1 MSARRLALLLTV
13 LLLPRL
19 AGAEPATADAA
30 ALTLSVQGGGQM
42 SVALKILLMLTAL
55 AFAPAILMCLTSFTR
70 IIVVLGFSRQALGL
84 GQTPP
89 TQVLIGIALFLT
101 LFTMS
106 PTLGRI
112 QRNAVD
118 PYLAGQLDEGQAF
131 SAGFSVLKDFMLRHT
146 REDDLALFYGIAQE
160 GRPQNALDVP
170 ARILAP
176 AFMLSELKTA
186 FQMGFLLFL
195 PFLLID
201 LIVSSVLMAMG
212 MMMLPPVIV
221 SLPFKIL
228 LFVLADGWNLLIGSL
243 ARSFA

>member
-1 MSARRLALLLTV
+1 MAARAALLLGLWLIPQAV
-13 LLLPRL
+13 
-19 AGAEPATADAA
+19 GAEPAGGDAT

-42 SVALKILLMLTAL
+42 SAALKILLMLTAL

-101 LFTMS
+101 LFTMA

-112 QRNAVD
+112 QRQAVD
-118 PYLAGQLDEGQAF
+118 PYWAGQLDEGQAF
-131 SAGFSVLKDFMLRHT
+131 GAGFSVLKDFMLRHT

-160 GRPQNALDVP
+160 ERPQNALDVP

-228 LFVLADGWNLLIGSL
+228 LFVLADGWNLLVGSL